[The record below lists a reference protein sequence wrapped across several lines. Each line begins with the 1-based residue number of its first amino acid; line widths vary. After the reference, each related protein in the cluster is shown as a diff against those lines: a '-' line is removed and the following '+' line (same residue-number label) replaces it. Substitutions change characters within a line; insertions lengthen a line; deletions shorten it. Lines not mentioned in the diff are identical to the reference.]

1 MNYKFN
7 RLGPCFFSI
16 SIYLFTERLNCGFWY
31 GRIMDHFLINDLE
44 YVVNDPFEDDFFS
57 EDEPQRNDDSD
68 DVMDSDFEDDF
79 ESVRY
84 E

>member
-1 MNYKFN
+1 MFFFK
-7 RLGPCFFSI
+7 FFSI
-16 SIYLFTERLNCGFWY
+16 SINLFTERLNYCFWY
-31 GRIMDHFLINDLE
+31 GRIMDHFHNNDLE

-68 DVMDSDFEDDF
+68 DAMNSDFEDDF
-79 ESVRY
+79 VSVRY